1 MPVGDSYDGPLDLL
15 ESIERFLKY
24 LNIYTRAPST
34 PATEEIII
42 KIMVELL
49 STLALATKELKQG
62 RSSES
67 VLDDVLRHSVQYSR
81 KKTFWRTRRRAGLT
95 KARSPHPRRGWGD
108 GGGLGDSQGYLRSHP
123 GYE

>member
-1 MPVGDSYDGPLDLL
+1 MGDSYDGPLDLL
-15 ESIERFLKY
+15 DLIERFLKH
-24 LNIYTRAPST
+24 LNIYTRASST

-42 KIMVELL
+42 KITVELL
-49 STLALATKELKQG
+49 SNLALATKELKEG

-67 VLDDVLRHSVQYSR
+67 SVLDSVLRYPVQHSC

-95 KARSPHPRRGWGD
+95 KARSPHPQRGWGD
-108 GGGLGDSQGYLRSHP
+108 GGGLGDSQGNLRTHP